1 MIKGIS
7 LIVGKGIFHLGSY
20 KRGIWFDNNEILKRP
35 REKRTGWGF
44 KIDLCFG
51 RTIRPI
57 GLLWDREYWNNEE
70 TAIRDILENEWDDYF
85 GFELALKLR
94 KLKQFDET
102 RLKHG
107 VCNPWYAK
115 KWFVLRLPKWI
126 PTGFLSFGFGKKWS
140 WYLGNKAYS
149 IDPFTRDL
157 TWTNQDDRDRAW
169 ESRLTGNNYFA
180 LCPSAT
186 SRKTRMT

>member
-7 LIVGKGIFHLGSY
+7 LIVGKGIFHSGSY
-20 KRGIWFDNNEILKRP
+20 KRGVWFDNNEILKLP
-35 REKRTGWGF
+35 REKRTGWGL

-57 GLLWDREYWNNEE
+57 GLLWDREYWNNEK
-70 TAIRDILENEWDDYF
+70 TAIHDIPENKWNDYF
-85 GFELALKLR
+85 GDQLAEKIR
-94 KLKQFDET
+94 RLKQIDET

-107 VCNPWYAK
+107 TFNPWYAK
-115 KWFVLRLPKWI
+115 KWFVMRLPKWI
-126 PTGFLSFGFGKKWS
+126 PSFFISVGLGKKWS
-140 WYLGNKAYS
+140 FYIGNKAYQV
-149 IDPFTRDL
+149 DPFTRDL

-169 ESRLTGNNYFA
+169 ESITGNSYFA